1 PAPPP
6 CNDFH
11 SVCLSSPEN
20 LSLWSE
26 RNGTEDGDGKCS
38 CEAFLPGSTFPVGEL
53 VLLEEM
59 AMQINHKLEMEMSK
73 VHQHVSFEG
82 LKLLVLWLFICV
94 LTDLL
99 HGGGV
104 VVTKLERYNKNLV
117 LVTRREYINIQLKLE
132 ECEKRHNE
140 IFNPNIKHGGITR
153 GSKPIVSQ
161 LNAHLNARFKWGGWG
176 KDSKPVHGSE
186 SQYWYSGYSG
196 ASIVDMRFYSSY
208 NNRILRTPFK
218 HQSLSSCWY
227 GTGNNFIVR
236 DNTLYYQLNNP
247 FNMAKLNFTTMNY
260 EYRVI
265 AKASTRFSYS
275 HSPNQNLD
283 FAADENGLWVTNAT
297 EESKGKM
304 IIAKIHEPS
313 FGIEEFWETSV
324 YKPSVSN
331 AFMVFGVF
339 YAVRTVDIHYGEIFY
354 TYDTKIKQESYM
366 SIPFERFQDKYVN
379 LDYNPTDQKLYMYND
394 GYYVNYHL
402 WFDNQATV
410 NTTHPLV
417 R

>member
-6 CNDFH
+6 CTPTP
-11 SVCLSSPEN
+11 SP
-20 LSLWSE
+20 SLWSE

-73 VHQHVSFEG
+73 VHQYDMYL
-82 LKLLVLWLFICV
+82 LK
-94 LTDLL
+94 DLNFWSYGCL
-99 HGGGV
+99 SVFSQISSMVV

-140 IFNPNIKHGGITR
+140 IFNPNIEHGGITR
-153 GSKPIVSQ
+153 VSKPIVSQ
-161 LNAHLNARFKWGGWG
+161 LNAHLNAGFKWGGWG

-208 NNRILRTPFK
+208 KNRILRTPFK
-218 HQSLSSCWY
+218 HQSLSSSWY

-283 FAADENGLWVTNAT
+283 FAADENGLWVTYAT

-313 FGIEEFWETSV
+313 FGIEELWETSV

-339 YAVRTVDIHYGEIFY
+339 YEIFY

-366 SIPFERFQDKYVN
+366 SIPFERFQDKYVS
-379 LDYNPTDQKLYMYND
+379 LDYNPTDEKLYMYND